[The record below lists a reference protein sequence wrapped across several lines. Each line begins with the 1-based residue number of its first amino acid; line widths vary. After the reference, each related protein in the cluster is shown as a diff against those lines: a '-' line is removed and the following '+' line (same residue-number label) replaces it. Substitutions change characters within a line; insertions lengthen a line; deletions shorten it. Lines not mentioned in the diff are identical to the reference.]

1 MAISTEQLIV
11 ELSRNAAPVRR
22 LRPPMHRA
30 LGWLGAVAALGAT
43 AIALFANMRVFDARI
58 ANPDLM
64 VEMTGTL
71 ITGCLAVVAAFHLSL
86 PDRSGHWALLPLPSL
101 AVWLAGSGM
110 GCWHDWLAHPAGQW
124 VLGESSDCFVFI
136 VGLGLPLSAALLWAL
151 RRARPIAPVPVAVL
165 GGLGAAS
172 LAAFLLQFFHPFEI
186 SFMDLAVHAFAV
198 ALVVGIVTVRPLGGR
213 LLAAGQKGREA

>member
-1 MAISTEQLIV
+1 
-11 ELSRNAAPVRR
+11 
-22 LRPPMHRA
+22 
-30 LGWLGAVAALGAT
+30 
-43 AIALFANMRVFDARI
+43 
-58 ANPDLM
+58 
-64 VEMTGTL
+64 
-71 ITGCLAVVAAFHLSL
+71 
-86 PDRSGHWALLPLPSL
+86 
-101 AVWLAGSGM
+101 
-110 GCWHDWLAHPAGQW
+110 

-186 SFMDLAVHAFAV
+186 SFMDLALHAFAV